1 MSNVDDIT
9 LSPQQQQIL
18 DRLMVFV
25 KQNDSRVF
33 ILKGYAGTG
42 KTTLMRFLIQ
52 ELKRKKTQF
61 RLLAP
66 TGRAA
71 KVLSNVCDT
80 EASTIHSL
88 IYTFSD
94 LNKDLSDTQESE
106 LHFGK
111 TGQLFLNFEAVTL
124 DTEDTEP
131 TIYVVDESSMVA
143 DMEDKN
149 ITQAKFGSG
158 KLLTELLAFDPRPE
172 SKFIF
177 VGDPCQLPPIQE
189 VQSPALNPAYFQQHF
204 RIKAEEHS
212 LTRIFRQSDGSTLIP
227 ASQQIRKLCE
237 NAPEFESVYGC
248 QKVWGRVPLRHCKET
263 SLYHDFNEMTD
274 KYVDV
279 VRCEGYNSAIFIT
292 PSNRKCAEL
301 SAQIR
306 NKLGFQDARLQKN
319 DLLMVIQN
327 NFPTGLMNGD
337 MVEVVDITYEK
348 AFLRANL
355 TFVPVKVKELFSKR
369 EVASL
374 LLADTLYSGTLN
386 LDSANQ
392 TALFIDFVQRMR
404 RKGITQK
411 GTRDQFRDAMMHD
424 PFLNALR
431 CNFGYAVTCHKSQ
444 GGEWNHV
451 FVDISNKLLNP
462 TKEKYQWIYT
472 AVTRTRKF
480 IHLLNKPY
488 IQ

>member
-1 MSNVDDIT
+1 MNVKNIT
-9 LSPQQQQIL
+9 PSPQQQQIL
-18 DRLMVFV
+18 GKLMAFIEQGDR
-25 KQNDSRVF
+25 RVF

-52 ELKRKKTQF
+52 ELQQKNILF

-71 KVLSNVCDT
+71 KVLSNACDAD
-80 EASTIHSL
+80 ASTIHSM

-94 LNKDLSDTQESE
+94 LNKDLSDTKESE
-106 LHFGK
+106 LNIGK

-124 DTEDTEP
+124 NTEETEP
-131 TIYVVDESSMVA
+131 TIYIVDESSMVA

-177 VGDPCQLPPIQE
+177 VGDPCQLPPIQDL
-189 VQSPALNPAYFQQHF
+189 QSPALSPDYFQHHF
-204 RIKAEEHS
+204 HILAEEQS
-212 LTRIFRQSDGSTLIP
+212 LTQIFRQSDGSSLIP

-237 NAPEFESVYGC
+237 TAPEQESVYGY
-248 QKVWGRVPLRHCKET
+248 QRVWGRIPLRNCRET
-263 SLYHDFNEMTD
+263 SLYYDFDEMTD
-274 KYVDV
+274 KYVEIV
-279 VRCEGYNSAIFIT
+279 NSEGYNSSIFIT
-292 PSNRKCAEL
+292 PSNRRCAEL

-306 NKLGFQDARLQKN
+306 YKLGFKDGKLQKN

-337 MVEVVDITYEK
+337 MAEVVEIAYEQ

-355 TFVPVKVKELFSKR
+355 TFVPVKLKELFSKR

-374 LLADTLYSGTLN
+374 LLVDTLYSGTLN

-392 TALFIDFVQRMR
+392 TALFIDFVQRMK

-411 GTRDQFRDAMMHD
+411 RNRDQFRDAMMHD

-444 GGEWNHV
+444 GGEWEHV
-451 FVDISNKLLNP
+451 FVDLSNKLLNP

-472 AVTRTRKF
+472 AITRTRKS

-488 IQ
+488 IA

>member
-1 MSNVDDIT
+1 MADFT
-9 LSPQQQQIL
+9 LSAQQNQIL
-18 DRLMVFV
+18 DTLKKFIY
-25 KQNDSRVF
+25 KDDTKVF

-52 ELKRKKTQF
+52 DLKKNKKKF

-71 KVLSNVCDT
+71 KVLSNICGTDAT
-80 EASTIHSL
+80 TIHSM
-88 IYTFSD
+88 IYAFKD
-94 LNKDLSDTQESE
+94 LNKDLSDTKDSD
-106 LHFGK
+106 LNISR

-124 DTEDTEP
+124 DEEDDAP
-131 TIYVVDESSMVA
+131 SIYIIDESSMVA
-143 DMEDKN
+143 DTEERN
-149 ITQAKFGSG
+149 VTQARFGTG

-172 SKFIF
+172 SKFVF

-189 VQSPALNPAYFQQHF
+189 VQSPALNPDYFKKHF
-204 RIKAEEHS
+204 NISAKEQS
-212 LTRIFRQSDGSTLIP
+212 LTKIFRQSDGSTLIP

-237 NAPEFESVYGC
+237 SAPEKESFYGY
-248 QKVWGRVPLRHCKET
+248 QKVWGRVPLRHCRET
-263 SLYHDFNEMTD
+263 SLYSDFDEMTD
-274 KYVDV
+274 EYVEIV
-279 VRCEGYNSAIFIT
+279 NKEGYNSAIFIT
-292 PSNRKCAEL
+292 PSNKKCSEL
-301 SAQIR
+301 SSQIR
-306 NKLGFQDARLQKN
+306 SKLGFSSTKLQPE

-337 MVEVVDITYEK
+337 MVEVVDVMYEK
-348 AFLRANL
+348 SFRRANL

-369 EVASL
+369 EVSSL
-374 LLADTLYSGTLN
+374 LLEDTLYSNILN

-392 TALFIDFVQRMR
+392 TALFIDFVQRMKK
-404 RKGITQK
+404 KGITQK
-411 GTRDQFRDAMMHD
+411 GSRQLFRDSMLHD

-444 GGEWNHV
+444 GGEWKNV

-472 AVTRTRKF
+472 AVTRTRKY